1 MATTERLT
9 IEVVYALPELQ
20 TLLTV
25 TLPAGSTVA
34 QAIEQSGV
42 LARHPELDLS
52 LHKVGIFAK
61 VTALDTVLRDH
72 DRVEIYR
79 PLLADPKE
87 VRRRRAAE
95 GKAMRKGGGEAG

>member
-1 MATTERLT
+1 MTFE
-9 IEVVYALPELQ
+9 
-20 TLLTV
+20 
-25 TLPAGSTVA
+25 G
-34 QAIEQSGV
+34 
-42 LARHPELDLS
+42 
-52 LHKVGIFAK
+52 